1 MKQVTKFGVLILGI
15 IIVSITVYKNGIPN
29 HKTGD
34 NVEQDTE
41 TKTEG
46 DQSNMTQETNKIN
59 ISINGIDYSA
69 TLEDNDTANEFL
81 NKLPLTITLTELN
94 GNEKYYYFDET
105 FTNHPTKIGQIHTGD
120 LMLYGNDCFVLFYE
134 TFQTSYSYTKIGKMD
149 DPKSLK
155 NNVGT
160 GSVEITITK

>member
-1 MKQVTKFGVLILGI
+1 MKQVTKFGVFILGI
-15 IIVSITVYKNGIPN
+15 IIISITLYKNGIPN
-29 HKTGD
+29 HKIGD

-41 TKTEG
+41 TKIEG
-46 DQSNMTQETNKIN
+46 DQSNMTQEKNKIN
-59 ISINGIDYSA
+59 IRINGIDYSA
-69 TLEDNDTANEFL
+69 TLEDNDTAHEFL
-81 NKLPLTITLTELN
+81 NKLPITITLTELN

-105 FTNHPTKIGQIHTGD
+105 FTSHPTKIEQIHTGD

-149 DPKSLK
+149 DPENLK